1 MDICVLEAIISY
13 EAETEASIRWFH
25 DLLSKNWLVKLEVR
39 NRHHVKNAEKGL
51 FAVKIWPQSAKPIR
65 QVAHNIVV
73 KKKKKKKNY
82 VTSLIC
88 LTLRGISLRWFPSTC
103 PENLADNKN
112 VIKRER
118 VTVLV
123 NHAEQCLRI
132 RLFCPFVTVLYQG
145 TIRFNGDT
153 LDIFIE
159 LREICLR

>member
-1 MDICVLEAIISY
+1 MD
-13 EAETEASIRWFH
+13 
-25 DLLSKNWLVKLEVR
+25 KLEVR
-39 NRHHVKNAEKGL
+39 NRHHVKSAEKGL

-88 LTLRGISLRWFPSTC
+88 LSLRGISLRSFPSTSS
-103 PENLADNKN
+103 PENLADNQN

-123 NHAEQCLRI
+123 NHAEQCLWI
-132 RLFCPFVTVLYQG
+132 RLFCPLSHCPKTGHYPIQSRYARYFQ
-145 TIRFNGDT
+145 R
-153 LDIFIE
+153 IE
-159 LREICLR
+159 RNLS

>member
-1 MDICVLEAIISY
+1 MD
-13 EAETEASIRWFH
+13 
-25 DLLSKNWLVKLEVR
+25 KLEVR

-88 LTLRGISLRWFPSTC
+88 LSLRGISLRSFPSTSSS
-103 PENLADNKN
+103 ENLADNQN

-123 NHAEQCLRI
+123 NHAEQCLWI
-132 RLFCPFVTVLYQG
+132 RLFCPLSHCPKTGHYPIQSRYARYFQ
-145 TIRFNGDT
+145 R
-153 LDIFIE
+153 IE
-159 LREICLR
+159 RNLWLMFSHFDRTSLPGQ